1 MLFAVPPIDLQT
13 VGVGSTWI
21 EFTWEQVSTS
31 HNVSN
36 YVITVNGAGSR
47 EVNVT
52 VESSASRANV
62 TELEPTTEYTLT
74 VIALTVD
81 GQMSHP
87 SVPLT
92 ILTGIDNN
100 YTAYTYTGKLT
111 PFFFFLILQLQ
122 VLLKV
127 LQ

>member
-21 EFTWEQVSTS
+21 EFTWEQLSTS

-87 SVPLT
+87 SIPLT
-92 ILTGIDNN
+92 ILTGIDN
-100 YTAYTYTGKLT
+100 YTAYTGKLT
-111 PFFFFLILQLQ
+111 PFFFFFLILQLQ